1 VDGYR
6 SIAHFQGNI
15 TGAVAHS
22 GKTISI
28 THPGMVGEV
37 GHEAIDVAH
46 AAATQLQGR
55 KAHPFVATVELGMIA
70 CIVGNDLVGAGEILV
85 GFEIIIHRAK
95 SGIEYGIFDPVAVF
109 GISGNH
115 VQISKGPGHVGNH
128 TGFVHGPGIL
138 VAVEIF
144 GGTDHAVNN
153 HIIPDSFV
161 KVDGKI
167 TGTFT
172 GENYFGGEITALM
185 IEAESLEIGGY
196 DDIYAPAE
204 STKEVG
210 ATKEQHGVSVTLD
223 RIEYAKGE
231 ARVYVTVKNESGATA
246 SIYTFNAKAIQ
257 DGKQFDHQDNYEA
270 GSDNDIGEVLDGA
283 SKEGIIR
290 FKALDPGKGFKLTME
305 AYSDNWEIELED
317 FVFEVE

>member
-1 VDGYR
+1 MGTKTMKKHITIVLALFTMIFFLAGCGSSEPAEKVYIEESEIDAVLSDGDSYKGKYINIAGKVF
-6 SIAHFQGNI
+6 SIDKDGD
-15 TGAVAHS
+15 TVA
-22 GKTISI
+22 
-28 THPGMVGEV
+28 MQVWY
-37 GHEAIDVAH
+37 DVENAEQQFIVY
-46 AAATQLQGR
+46 AN
-55 KAHPFVATVELGMIA
+55 KELA
-70 CIVGNDLVGAGEILV
+70 SDVKE
-85 GFEIIIHRAK
+85 
-95 SGIEYGIFDPVAVF
+95 
-109 GISGNH
+109 
-115 VQISKGPGHVGNH
+115 
-128 TGFVHGPGIL
+128 
-138 VAVEIF
+138 
-144 GGTDHAVNN
+144 
-153 HIIPDSFV
+153 DSFV

-257 DGKQFDHQDNYEA
+257 DGKQFEHQENYEA
-270 GSDNDIGEVLDGA
+270 GYDNDIGDVLDGA
-283 SKEGIIR
+283 SKEGVIR
-290 FKALDPGKGFKLTME
+290 FKGLDPDKGFKLIME

>member
-1 VDGYR
+1 MGTKTMKKHITIVLALFTMIFFLAGCGSSEPAEKVYIEESEIDAVLSDGDSYKGKYINIAGKVF
-6 SIAHFQGNI
+6 SIDKDGD
-15 TGAVAHS
+15 TVA
-22 GKTISI
+22 
-28 THPGMVGEV
+28 MQVWY
-37 GHEAIDVAH
+37 DVENAEQQFIVY
-46 AAATQLQGR
+46 AN
-55 KAHPFVATVELGMIA
+55 KELA
-70 CIVGNDLVGAGEILV
+70 SDVKE
-85 GFEIIIHRAK
+85 
-95 SGIEYGIFDPVAVF
+95 
-109 GISGNH
+109 
-115 VQISKGPGHVGNH
+115 
-128 TGFVHGPGIL
+128 
-138 VAVEIF
+138 
-144 GGTDHAVNN
+144 
-153 HIIPDSFV
+153 DSFV

-257 DGKQFDHQDNYEA
+257 DGKQFEHQENYEA
-270 GSDNDIGEVLDGA
+270 GYDNDIGDVLDGA
-283 SKEGIIR
+283 SKEGVIR
-290 FKALDPGKGFKLTME
+290 FKGLDPDKGFKLTME

>member
-1 VDGYR
+1 MGTKTMKKHITIVLALFTMIFFLAGCGSSEPAEKVYIEESEIDAVLSDGDSYKGKYINIAGKVF
-6 SIAHFQGNI
+6 SIDKDGD
-15 TGAVAHS
+15 TVA
-22 GKTISI
+22 
-28 THPGMVGEV
+28 MQVWY
-37 GHEAIDVAH
+37 DVENAEQQFIVY
-46 AAATQLQGR
+46 AN
-55 KAHPFVATVELGMIA
+55 KELA
-70 CIVGNDLVGAGEILV
+70 SDVKE
-85 GFEIIIHRAK
+85 
-95 SGIEYGIFDPVAVF
+95 
-109 GISGNH
+109 
-115 VQISKGPGHVGNH
+115 
-128 TGFVHGPGIL
+128 
-138 VAVEIF
+138 
-144 GGTDHAVNN
+144 
-153 HIIPDSFV
+153 DSFV

-257 DGKQFDHQDNYEA
+257 DGKQFDHTDNYEA

-290 FKALDPGKGFKLTME
+290 FKGLDPGKGFKLTME